1 MKPKLTMLIVALSWI
16 GALAALAQPPASTPR
31 VTPEKVWRDSRGIYT
46 KLDRNEFPKIIHA
59 DFSDEVRPNTY
70 VIRNAANLRT
80 LVVGGPRC
88 TDDSILPDIEKA
100 KSLRTLILDSTN
112 ITEEGITQFK
122 QRRPEVLV
130 LRSQRWAIKQIDA
143 LSPEI
148 QIDMRLNEDY
158 PELRAMLGDALFKQ
172 VTFFYTGNLAQEV
185 ERPVDRLTD
194 AQLMPIKYFSTM
206 TRLDLAWSEITD
218 AGLQYV
224 KECKQLEHLTL
235 PVGLTSDRE
244 LIQCAKELRKLKTLE
259 LRFPTYVGYPDAAYQ
274 RYKLLQE
281 QLPGVAVTSYTLQK
295 LVENK
300 SEEGE

>member
-1 MKPKLTMLIVALSWI
+1 MKPNLTMLIAALSSMS
-16 GALAALAQPPASTPR
+16 GLVALAQPPASTP
-31 VTPEKVWRDSRGIYT
+31 PEKVWRDSQEIYL
-46 KLDRNEFPKIIHA
+46 KVDRDEFPKIIHA

-130 LRSQRWAIKQIDA
+130 LRSQRWAIEQIA
-143 LSPEI
+143 ELSPEMRI
-148 QIDMRLNEDY
+148 EKRLNDDY
-158 PELRAMLGDALFKQ
+158 PELRKLLGDALFQ
-172 VTFFYTGNLAQEV
+172 QAIRVDTGRLVSEF
-185 ERPVDRLTD
+185 ERWVHPFTD
-194 AQLMPIKYFSTM
+194 AQMMPIKFLNTLTY
-206 TRLDLAWSEITD
+206 LDLSHSEITD

-300 SEEGE
+300 SEEAE

>member
-1 MKPKLTMLIVALSWI
+1 MKPNLTMLIAALSSMS
-16 GALAALAQPPASTPR
+16 GLVALAQPPASTP
-31 VTPEKVWRDSRGIYT
+31 PEKVWRDSQEIYL
-46 KLDRNEFPKIIHA
+46 KVDRDEFPKIIHA

-158 PELRAMLGDALFKQ
+158 PELRALLGDALFKQ

-235 PVGLTSDRE
+235 PVGLTSNRE

-274 RYKLLQE
+274 RYNLLQE

-295 LVENK
+295 LVENR
-300 SEEGE
+300 SEEAE